1 MASRQTPENPPRS
14 SPTSTNHPPE
24 GAHHIRP
31 IHQIRQAGA
40 TLRDVRR
47 WFLSYSSSSC
57 LPDPRPSGSA
67 GYDPALS
74 GLLPPIP
81 STSLGPAALSYT
93 ALPRQGQ
100 RWWSLTPTRTSSASR
115 RTLGVLHRV
124 TLVIGV
130 LTFGLGEAAVLIGS
144 SEALLAAFVAGN
156 VVTWALAE
164 LIHTGSMEGTVRA
177 RQVPHHR

>member
-40 TLRDVRR
+40 TLRDVDAG
-47 WFLSYSSSSC
+47 SSRTPLRHR
-57 LPDPRPSGSA
+57 LPDPCPSGSA

-81 STSLGPAALSYT
+81 STSLGPTALSYT

-115 RTLGVLHRV
+115 RTLG
-124 TLVIGV
+124 
-130 LTFGLGEAAVLIGS
+130 
-144 SEALLAAFVAGN
+144 
-156 VVTWALAE
+156 
-164 LIHTGSMEGTVRA
+164 
-177 RQVPHHR
+177 